1 MTFLL
6 ELGCVLMFTDV
17 QAIPLNGGLQERWP
31 RVRLSGYIRLITGG
45 MACLCISWMLF
56 RPSRWARAPED
67 LDTDVASA
75 MLLASVSA
83 GDGMPDVFCFTVMGQ
98 PAVEQA
104 LLLAQ
109 KSRGKGIFQCPGDGV
124 FAHDKVPP
132 VTHPLPKLNFGVA
145 KGGKWGNALNTPIFK
160 EIWQKAGCVFGKVI
174 LVQLMYFWNVQT
186 SILKYWLH
194 FNSSEPEGPK
204 IMQSPNFQTQ
214 TRCISTYLNRKGLFF
229 LHLVQ
234 SQFCIV

>member
-1 MTFLL
+1 M
-6 ELGCVLMFTDV
+6 
-17 QAIPLNGGLQERWP
+17 NGGLQERWP

-56 RPSRWARAPED
+56 RPSRWAREAED
-67 LDTDVASA
+67 LDSTDVASA

-109 KSRGKGIFQCPGDGV
+109 KSRGKGIFQCPGYGV

-160 EIWQKAGCVFGKVI
+160 EIWQKAGCVFGKV
-174 LVQLMYFWNVQT
+174 FWC
-186 SILKYWLH
+186 S
-194 FNSSEPEGPK
+194 
-204 IMQSPNFQTQ
+204 
-214 TRCISTYLNRKGLFF
+214 
-229 LHLVQ
+229 
-234 SQFCIV
+234 